1 ITNPQTVTHGDAA
14 IAVNGG
20 GGESVPAGN
29 IAFSGITVHYI
40 NGYSL
45 PYYFDFNPSNPGGMA
60 AVSLSGLIGSGQS
73 KTGGLGLLN
82 GAPMNSVNIN

>member
-1 ITNPQTVTHGDAA
+1 
-14 IAVNGG
+14 
-20 GGESVPAGN
+20 
-29 IAFSGITVHYI
+29 VHYI

-82 GAPMNSVNIN
+82 GAPVNSVNIN